1 MSLTTDNARKEII
14 ELHNGI
20 MQSARRSVQDA
31 IKIGEII
38 SEKKPELEMKNEFN
52 SWIKSLPFSENTARN
67 YIQLFTYRHKTSNIE
82 DLSTAYKKVSEI
94 EYQEK
99 QTEEQRRRSMIAEY
113 RRTGIKPDG
122 WSGSLGRSLDYIIQK
137 DKENEKKYHE
147 EKNRLEAE
155 RLLRAEQR
163 KKEEQASDMFTDALN
178 IATDEIINKHKQRTE
193 WKDKIRV
200 SDTGKDDAFM
210 DAIIDYLDTLP
221 NDNRRIE
228 ACNNIIK
235 ICRNISVELQK
246 IK

>member
-38 SEKKPELEMKNEFN
+38 SGQKQLLPHGEFLP
-52 SWIKSLPFSENTARN
+52 WIGTLPFTDKTAESYMKLSQYSYKIENVSNLSEAYR
-67 YIQLFTYRHKTSNIE
+67 QLETIE
-82 DLSTAYKKVSEI
+82 Q
-94 EYQEK
+94 QEK

-163 KKEEQASDMFTDALN
+163 KKEEQANDMFTDALN